1 MQFKDNGNRK
11 WSVHRKYGL
20 ESTADYHK
28 QMSRYAYIFD
38 TAFFLVVM
46 TQVGGQKMLKYA
58 DDLLVIIEGMLEDS
72 SSAHK
77 QEVVVRTLG
86 QVVASTGL
94 VVEPYN
100 RFPNLLMIL
109 LNMLFTEPEQSVRKE
124 VKHTY

>member
-1 MQFKDNGNRK
+1 
-11 WSVHRKYGL
+11 
-20 ESTADYHK
+20 
-28 QMSRYAYIFD
+28 
-38 TAFFLVVM
+38 
-46 TQVGGQKMLKYA
+46 MLKYA
-58 DDLLVIIEGMLEDS
+58 DDLLVIIEGMLEAS

-124 VKHTY
+124 VKDTYLLCLHVGGNSKALLSTVLIDNLDFMSFHVTSPFGKLVFFLYLI

>member
-1 MQFKDNGNRK
+1 M
-11 WSVHRKYGL
+11 V
-20 ESTADYHK
+20 E
-28 QMSRYAYIFD
+28 
-38 TAFFLVVM
+38 AFHNYLDLSNPYFFPSP
-46 TQVGGQKMLKYA
+46 QVGGQKMLKYA
-58 DDLLVIIEGMLEDS
+58 DDLLTIIEGMLEDS

-109 LNMLFTEPEQSVRKE
+109 LNMLVTEPEQIVRKE
-124 VKHTY
+124 VSKKLQNLMYCFQLKLT

>member
-1 MQFKDNGNRK
+1 MVTGSEVCTGSMVLNR
-11 WSVHRKYGL
+11 L
-20 ESTADYHK
+20 LIIT
-28 QMSRYAYIFD
+28 SRRQDIFD
-38 TAFFLVVM
+38 TADFVDVM

-124 VKHTY
+124 VKHTYLFRW